1 MALKPAACA
10 SCGEVAVYG
19 SPSGGEQHPPP
30 QQSAR
35 LGGGEIYCV
44 LVFSKYTLSYLVVL
58 SLITGIFPLKAVA
71 GFMLITLKQ
80 ISQIY
85 LVEECVKPQP
95 PNGIM

>member
-1 MALKPAACA
+1 M
-10 SCGEVAVYG
+10 
-19 SPSGGEQHPPP
+19 
-30 QQSAR
+30 
-35 LGGGEIYCV
+35 
-44 LVFSKYTLSYLVVL
+44 LVFSKYTVSYLVVL

>member
-1 MALKPAACA
+1 MAALLEESNTLHCSKVR
-10 SCGEVAVYG
+10 GW
-19 SPSGGEQHPPP
+19 
-30 QQSAR
+30 
-35 LGGGEIYCV
+35 GGGEIYCV
-44 LVFSKYTLSYLVVL
+44 LVFSKYTVSYLVVL

>member
-1 MALKPAACA
+1 MLPAGKWLSMTALL
-10 SCGEVAVYG
+10 E
-19 SPSGGEQHPPP
+19 GEQHPPL

-35 LGGGEIYCV
+35 LAGSSRGGNKIYCV
-44 LVFSKYTLSYLVVL
+44 LVFSKYTVSYLVVL